1 MPYSKKSELPESVK
15 DVLPA
20 HAQEIFMSAFNSAEK
35 DNDEES
41 AFKIAWAAV
50 KKSYKKVD
58 GKWVKEADVEKKQN
72 LEEIYYG
79 VTSFEQL
86 DAQQEASE
94 RYFKMQDLSTAY
106 KQMLDNIM
114 DISDNDKIAEIN
126 RLTAE
131 FTSRLGQL
139 MEAEQREAIREIEG
153 DKVELE
159 EVELSPIEE
168 LQESD
173 SGPLHAVVR
182 IIKPGWGNKKH
193 NHYYPK
199 DVLQRDSYQFVG
211 AKMYETDHKPQEKST
226 RTWVSTIEDIVG
238 FEDGAPLAKVAIH
251 DSNFAERLKNLDKL
265 GILEKMECSIYANG
279 LAKGGFKLG
288 GREGKQVESITN
300 VSSVDWVTRAG
311 AGGAAVGLM
320 EDESQEKTAEGQF
333 TEILQEE
340 NNMPEEIIETQPE
353 EVEEEQVEE
362 VEIHEQEEEQE
373 PGFLEV
379 KEIKEILSETELPSY
394 AQVRLSY
401 SGRFV
406 SAEEVKEAAQAELEY
421 IKAVTRS
428 GKPFGM
434 NKGEPSKHV
443 EKSDKFEELE
453 EAKNELTRN
462 FMGIN
467 K

>member
-1 MPYSKKSELPESVK
+1 MPYSKTSELPKGVK
-15 DVLPA
+15 DALPA
-20 HAQEIFMSAFNSAEK
+20 QAQTIFMKAFNSAEK
-35 DNDEES
+35 DNDEEA

-58 GKWVKEADVEKKQN
+58 DKWVKEVD
-72 LEEIYYG
+72 EEEEQDLAEFYYG
-79 VTSFEQL
+79 ATSFEQL
-86 DAQQEASE
+86 EAQRKAEE
-94 RYFKMQDLSTAY
+94 KYYKMQDLSYAY

-114 DISDNDKIAEIN
+114 EISGNDKISEIN
-126 RLTAE
+126 RLTSE
-131 FTSRLGQL
+131 FTSRLGEL
-139 MEAEQREAIREIEG
+139 MESEQREAIREVEG
-153 DKVELE
+153 DKVDLE
-159 EVELSPIEE
+159 EMELSPIEE
-168 LQESD
+168 LKESEG
-173 SGPLHAVVR
+173 GPLRAMVR

-199 DVLQRDSYQFVG
+199 DVLQRDAFQFVG

-238 FEDGAPLAKVAIH
+238 FEEGAPIAKVAVH
-251 DSNFAERLKNLDKL
+251 DTDFAERLRNLDKL

-320 EDESQEKTAEGQF
+320 EGEEQSQDAEGQF

-340 NNMPEEIIETQPE
+340 NNMPEEINETQQE

-362 VEIHEQEEEQE
+362 VEIHEQEEEEQE

-401 SGRFV
+401 SGRFM
-406 SAEEVKEAAQAELEY
+406 SAEEVKEAAQAELDY
-421 IKAVTRS
+421 IKAITRS

-434 NKGEPSKHV
+434 NKNEPSKHV
-443 EKSDKFEELE
+443 EKSEKFEELE
-453 EAKNELTRN
+453 EAKNKLTRE
-462 FMGIN
+462 FMGI